1 MFDSQCTQ
9 IIEFMKKYGS
19 ITQDDATEK
28 IGCKRLAA
36 RIADIKKRGIPV
48 KTTME
53 TGFNRYQKQV
63 RYARYNIEEGNYE

>member
-19 ITQDDATEK
+19 ITQDDATAQ

-36 RIADIKKRGIPV
+36 RV
-48 KTTME
+48 KDLRRKGFPIVTNME
-53 TGFNRYQKQV
+53 TVLNRNRKPV
-63 RYARYNIEEGNYE
+63 RYARYTIEEGNYE

>member
-48 KTTME
+48 ESVME
-53 TGFNRYQKQV
+53 AGINRHQRPV
-63 RYARYNIEEGNYE
+63 RYARYRILEVNE